1 MVSPEGRQLS
11 DGELPESQRTIQRHF
26 AHTGESPG
34 AMGDVHFGSPNC
46 REIISDWLI
55 FASGF
60 IGFLSLMT

>member
-11 DGELPESQRTIQRHF
+11 DGELPESQRHF

-55 FASGF
+55 FAGF
-60 IGFLSLMT
+60 IGFLFNDIYFEI